1 MAFVPMFGTG
11 FEIQGAVFNGSYVES
26 DAGVSAT
33 QKKSGGY
40 SLLIDYSKAWN
51 FYLPS
56 SQAELYMGIWQYV
69 ATNTA
74 VGGIQFILDDGKIIE
89 LKQPENNPY
98 VFDIYVDNSLVKSYT
113 ALKSYMNIWQN
124 LQFHIKVADS
134 GGVIQM
140 KLDGN
145 LVIDYTGDTKPGT
158 GTVISR
164 IRMYSTS
171 NTQTTFTC
179 YYDDLI
185 IGTGDWTG
193 DYRFEA
199 LNPVADTA
207 QKDFTPSAGTD
218 NYACVDEVPV
228 ATADYVYTSTNG
240 AKDLYEL
247 SDFNPVLGIN
257 TKIPKFLI
265 QWLYGKKDPANAQS
279 IKMVQKLG
287 ATEYQSSAKDLLTTE
302 TYLYDVRTTDPDGNP
317 WTDTNIDNLLVGQV
331 AVIP

>member
-11 FEIQGAVFNGSYVES
+11 FEIQGAVFNGSYVE
-26 DAGVSAT
+26 GTPVVSST
-33 QKKSGGY
+33 QKKSGNY
-40 SLLIDYSKAWN
+40 SLFVGDYDTWN

-56 SQAELYMGIWQYV
+56 NQSELYLGIWQYISSRV
-69 ATNTA
+69 HDGA
-74 VGGIQFILDDGKIIE
+74 IQFILTDGKVIE
-89 LKQPENNPY
+89 LRQYPNPY
-98 VFDIYVDNSLVKSYT
+98 LYGIYVDNSLVASYT
-113 ALKSYMNIWQN
+113 ALKSSTNLWEN
-124 LQFHIKVADS
+124 LQFHIKVADT

-158 GTVISR
+158 GTEITR
-164 IRMYSTS
+164 IRINHNVNGDKY
-171 NTQTTFTC
+171 QA

-185 IGTGDWTG
+185 IGTGDWSG

-207 QKDFTPSAGTD
+207 QKDFTPSTGTD
-218 NYACVDEVPV
+218 NYACIDEVPA

-265 QWLYGKKDPANAQS
+265 QWLYGKKDPANAQQ

-287 ATEYQSSAKDLLTTE
+287 TTEYQSSAKDLLTTE
-302 TYLYDVRTTDPDGNP
+302 TYFYDVRTTDPDGNP